1 MLQQA
6 RSLVK
11 ALGSAQKG
19 QAVEGHAAYL
29 QHLEQELGSKSDTHS
44 AECWRNPDHVTAAL
58 R

>member
-6 RSLVK
+6 RSLIK
-11 ALGSAQKG
+11 ALGSAQQG
-19 QAVEGHAAYL
+19 GTVEGHATYL
-29 QHLEQELGSKSDTHS
+29 QNLQKELGSKSATHC